1 MRYCRQSGMMS
12 RMFVVLMLMGFCSG
26 CVSIED
32 NPIENDFVAMRELTL
47 ETMHDRVKEFSE
59 DDAFYCR
66 IVDGWPYISSPR
78 ELRVSRNYVK
88 FTVVKHGVDAP
99 ENGRLGEAVLKAVRK
114 CTLSDAVPLGAI
126 SSRMECTAGLAW
138 IANDGSSFAGIA
150 VITSEGVYFIY
161 TIMERFSGPG
171 MYYECVY
178 EELRKPPF
186 YLWMNPVLG
195 QHWGAKNRKKMDV
208 SVNDMFVKSA
218 QMYSNSDSNARWQF
232 CFENR
237 VTAFRIDIAP
247 EKFQVVKDR
256 RPGRKYFVDPAD

>member
-1 MRYCRQSGMMS
+1 MRYYRQSGMMS
-12 RMFVVLMLMGFCSG
+12 RMFVVLMLVGLCSG

-32 NPIENDFVAMRELTL
+32 NPIENDFVAMRELTF
-47 ETMHDRVKEFSE
+47 ETMHDRVKYFSE

-66 IVDGWPYISSPR
+66 IVEGWPYISGPE
-78 ELRVSRNYVK
+78 ELRASRNYVK
-88 FTVVKHGVDAP
+88 LTVVKHGVDAP
-99 ENGRLGEAVLKAVRK
+99 ENGRLGEEMLKAVRK
-114 CTLSDAVPLGAI
+114 CTLSDAVSLGAI

-138 IANDGSSFAGIA
+138 IAKDGSSFAGIV
-150 VITSEGVYFIY
+150 VIASEGVYFIY
-161 TIMERFSGPG
+161 TIMERFAGPG
-171 MYYECVY
+171 MYYEGIY

-186 YLWMNPVLG
+186 YLWMNPALG

-208 SVNDMFVKSA
+208 CVDNMFVKSE
-218 QMYSNSDSNARWQF
+218 QMCFDFDSNARYEF